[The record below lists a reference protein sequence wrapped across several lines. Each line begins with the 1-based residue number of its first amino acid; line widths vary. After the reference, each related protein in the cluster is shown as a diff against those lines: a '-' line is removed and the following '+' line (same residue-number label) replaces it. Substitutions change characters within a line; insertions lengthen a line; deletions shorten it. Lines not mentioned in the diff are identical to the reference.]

1 MDARDV
7 LDELRDGDT
16 VSGQELAERYEVSR
30 NAVWKHV
37 EKLRDEGFDVE
48 SNGDGYSLRSVPDS
62 GGLAVAYHLDSGEI
76 GNDLEHHDAVA
87 STNAVAADAARDD
100 ALHGYLVVAD
110 RQTGG
115 KGRRG
120 REWESPEGGVW
131 ASCVLRPDLSPREAS
146 VITLAASVAVAR
158 ALEDLGVDAEI
169 KWPNDVLVDE
179 RKVCGVLVELEA
191 DSESV
196 HHAVVGVGLNA
207 NAKPD
212 VEDATSVAEE
222 IGRDVDRAAL
232 TAAVFRE
239 LERLLVGPRDEVLDE
254 WRRRSGTLGREVRI
268 ETPDEVFW
276 GVADDIDDTGALVVD
291 TDDGERIV
299 SAADCEH
306 LR

>member
-1 MDARDV
+1 MDAGDV
-7 LDELRDGDT
+7 LQQLSDGGT
-16 VSGQELAERYEVSR
+16 VSGEELAEQYGVSR

-37 EKLRDEGFDVE
+37 EKLRDEGFEVE
-48 SNGDGYSLRSVPDS
+48 SAGDGYRLDSIPDT
-62 GGLAVAYHLDSGEI
+62 GGLAVRYHLGDSELGGDVEYHE
-76 GNDLEHHDAVA
+76 DVD
-87 STNAVAADAARDD
+87 STNSVAAEAARDG
-100 ALHGYLVVAD
+100 AGHGYLVVAG

-131 ASCVLRPDLSPREAS
+131 ASCVLRPELSPREAS

-158 ALEDLGVDAEI
+158 ALEDVGVDAEI
-169 KWPNDVLVDE
+169 KWPNDVLVDDQ
-179 RKVCGVLVELEA
+179 KICGVLVELEA

-196 HHAVVGVGLNA
+196 HYAVVGLGLNA
-207 NAKPD
+207 NAHPD

-222 IGRDVDRAAL
+222 LGEDVDRARL
-232 TAAVFRE
+232 TASVFRE
-239 LERLLVGPRDEVLDE
+239 LEDLLDGSREDVLSE

-276 GVADDIDDTGALVVD
+276 GTAADIDDTGALVVD
-291 TDDGERIV
+291 TDDGERVV